1 MARWLPGYS
10 FKDARGDMIAG
21 LTVGVMLVPQGMAY
35 AILAGVPPVIGL
47 YASLIPL
54 LMYPFFGT
62 SRHLAVGI
70 VAIDCIIVAGGLSQI
85 ATPMTADY
93 VAMAILLAFLVGA
106 VQMAMGLLR
115 LGFIVNL
122 LSRPVALGFMSG
134 AVLIIGVSQLPDLL
148 GIDKPETSSLT
159 AVLFQTAAHFSEI
172 HVMTAVLGVAG
183 ILIILGIR
191 KWLPRLPASLIAV
204 LAGAIVV
211 SYFGLDKAGV
221 AVVADVPSGLPSLVI
236 PDFDL
241 TTVRALV
248 PTAVTLVLVQ
258 FMTLISLGS
267 FFAAK
272 HRYQVSANTEL
283 VALGAMNLMGSLF
296 RSIPVSGSFSRS
308 AVNEHAGANS
318 GLSNLFA
325 AIVVGLALL
334 FLTPLFSLLPMPL
347 FASMIIVASL
357 SLIDISEAK
366 YILRTKRVDGIIA
379 LGTFA
384 ATLLLGIHQGI
395 LFGVLMSAAA
405 VIYRVS
411 RPNIALLGHLPG
423 SRSYRELD
431 NYPEAEAIDGIA
443 IMRLDASFAFTNA
456 SFVRTQI
463 LSQADK
469 EDVRAIVLD
478 SSSINDLDTTA
489 LAVLID
495 IARTLS
501 ERDIDLYFGGM
512 KTAVYDV
519 IRHSELLEML
529 GEDRFTLS
537 PYRAVNQVLS
547 SWGKETN
554 TNAEN
559 AG

>member
-1 MARWLPGYS
+1 
-10 FKDARGDMIAG
+10 
-21 LTVGVMLVPQGMAY
+21 MAY
-35 AILAGVPPVIGL
+35 AILAGVPPEIGL

-54 LMYPFFGT
+54 LIYPFFGT

-85 ATPMTADY
+85 AAPMTADY
-93 VAMAILLAFLVGA
+93 IALAILLGFLVGA

-122 LSRPVALGFMSG
+122 LSRPVTLGFMSG

-148 GIDKPETSSLT
+148 GIEKPITSSLT
-159 AVLFQTAAHFSEI
+159 AVLQQTATHASDI
-172 HVMTAVLGVAG
+172 HVITAVLGIAG
-183 ILIILGIR
+183 ILLILAIR

-204 LAGAIVV
+204 VLGAVALSV
-211 SYFGLDKAGV
+211 FDLDNEGV
-221 AVVADVPSGLPSLVI
+221 AVVATVPSGLPALSL
-236 PDFDL
+236 PSFDL
-241 TTVRALV
+241 TTIRALL

-267 FFAAK
+267 YFAAK

-283 VALGAMNLMGSLF
+283 FTLGAMNLAGSLF

-308 AVNEHAGANS
+308 AVNEHAGAS
-318 GLSNLFA
+318 SAFSNLVA
-325 AIVVGLALL
+325 AAVVGMSLL
-334 FLTPLFSLLPMPL
+334 FLTPLFSYLPMPL

-357 SLIDISEAK
+357 SLIDISEAR
-366 YILRTKRVDGIIA
+366 YMLQIKRVDGIIA

-384 ATLLLGIHQGI
+384 ATLFLGIHQGI

-411 RPNIALLGHLPG
+411 RPNIAILGHLPG

-431 NYPEAEAIDGIA
+431 NYPEAVAIDGIA

-456 SFVRTQI
+456 RYVRSQI
-463 LSQADK
+463 LAQADK
-469 EDVRAIVLD
+469 DDIRAIVLD
-478 SSSINDLDTTA
+478 ANSINDLDTTA

-495 IARTLS
+495 ITRTLQDRGI
-501 ERDIDLYFGGM
+501 ELYFGGM
-512 KTAVYDV
+512 KTAVYNV
-519 IRHSELLEML
+519 IKNSELVDLL
-529 GEDRFTLS
+529 GEERFALS
-537 PYRAVNQVLS
+537 PYRAVNHVLS
-547 SWGKETN
+547 GWGRNNNGDSDGDEEGRSTGYVSSS
-554 TNAEN
+554 TRS
-559 AG
+559 